1 MNCLGIDIGKSESV
15 VAHYK
20 DEVLVKE
27 MVIQNNQ
34 NGYRYLKNYIKH
46 LDSLFI
52 LFESTGI
59 YSRGMKRFCEIHKID
74 YLEMNPL
81 EAKFKTSSLRSWKTD
96 KSDAHK
102 LALLAFRMKDSKV
115 QRQSEEIYFELRERA
130 RFHLEMEINQNR
142 LKVEL
147 VETLHQTFPGLE
159 KLFTNRYSKIALNI
173 AKAFPHPDFVSTLT
187 HDELVE
193 KVLHSTDKGI
203 SVNKAHKY
211 VQKLI
216 EIQINSFPNVDKS
229 SFLLQKVQYLC
240 DKLLIGIEEM
250 KEFDQE
256 MIDLAENTTEFENI
270 ISIPGI
276 GELTAALLIG
286 ELGNIREFKTNK
298 QLNAFVGIDIKR
310 YQSGTSKSRD
320 TINKRGNKKARR
332 LLYLIIMNIIRG
344 RNHYQSHIVDYY
356 YKLREQPHGKTHK
369 TAVIASINRLLK
381 TIHYLIVN
389 NKLYDYQKA
398 PH

>member
-1 MNCLGIDIGKSESV
+1 
-15 VAHYK
+15 
-20 DEVLVKE
+20 
-27 MVIQNNQ
+27 
-34 NGYRYLKNYIKH
+34 
-46 LDSLFI
+46 
-52 LFESTGI
+52 
-59 YSRGMKRFCEIHKID
+59 
-74 YLEMNPL
+74 
-81 EAKFKTSSLRSWKTD
+81 
-96 KSDAHK
+96 
-102 LALLAFRMKDSKV
+102 
-115 QRQSEEIYFELRERA
+115 
-130 RFHLEMEINQNR
+130 
-142 LKVEL
+142 
-147 VETLHQTFPGLE
+147 
-159 KLFTNRYSKIALNI
+159 
-173 AKAFPHPDFVSTLT
+173 
-187 HDELVE
+187 
-193 KVLHSTDKGI
+193 LHSTDKGI

-256 MIDLAENTTEFENI
+256 MIDLAKNTTEFENI

-332 LLYLIIMNIIRG
+332 LLYLII
-344 RNHYQSHIVDYY
+344 
-356 YKLREQPHGKTHK
+356 
-369 TAVIASINRLLK
+369 
-381 TIHYLIVN
+381 
-389 NKLYDYQKA
+389 
-398 PH
+398 

>member
-1 MNCLGIDIGKSESV
+1 MKFWLKKWSFKIIKM
-15 VAHYK
+15 AI
-20 DEVLVKE
+20 
-27 MVIQNNQ
+27 VI
-34 NGYRYLKNYIKH
+34 LKITSSIKH

-115 QRQSEEIYFELRERA
+115 QRHPEEIYFELRERA

-173 AKAFPHPDFVSTLT
+173 AQAFPHPDFVSTLT

-193 KVLHSTDKGI
+193 KVLHSTDKCI
-203 SVNKAHKY
+203 SIKKAHKY
-211 VQKLI
+211 AKKLI
-216 EIQINSFPNVDKS
+216 EIKDNSFPNVHKS

-256 MIDLAENTTEFENI
+256 MIDLAKNTTEFENI
-270 ISIPGI
+270 ISIPSI

-286 ELGNIREFKTNK
+286 ELGNIREFKTNQ

-310 YQSGTSKSRD
+310 YQSGTSKSKD

-369 TAVIASINRLLK
+369 TVVIASINHLLK

>member
-1 MNCLGIDIGKSESV
+1 
-15 VAHYK
+15 
-20 DEVLVKE
+20 
-27 MVIQNNQ
+27 
-34 NGYRYLKNYIKH
+34 
-46 LDSLFI
+46 
-52 LFESTGI
+52 
-59 YSRGMKRFCEIHKID
+59 
-74 YLEMNPL
+74 
-81 EAKFKTSSLRSWKTD
+81 
-96 KSDAHK
+96 
-102 LALLAFRMKDSKV
+102 
-115 QRQSEEIYFELRERA
+115 
-130 RFHLEMEINQNR
+130 
-142 LKVEL
+142 
-147 VETLHQTFPGLE
+147 
-159 KLFTNRYSKIALNI
+159 
-173 AKAFPHPDFVSTLT
+173 PDFVSTLT

-216 EIQINSFPNVDKS
+216 EIKNNSFPNVDKS

-398 PH
+398 